1 MAQILVI
8 TDTSEVDGEV
18 VYRESVGAVH
28 LEGHAGA
35 QLVERLR
42 WAVRDAAVAEHRA
55 MLKAVEPVGEERR
68 PLAPDPP
75 VSSHFPADT
84 AGFCELISCG
94 RFSRHV

>member
-42 WAVRDAAVAEHRA
+42 WAVRDAQVAEHRA
-55 MLKAVEPVGEERR
+55 MLKAVGTVSEEQ
-68 PLAPDPP
+68 
-75 VSSHFPADT
+75 PA
-84 AGFCELISCG
+84 A
-94 RFSRHV
+94 